1 MSESAGEKSFE
12 ATSHRR
18 QEARDKGQVAFSQD
32 LGSAALL
39 LLGVFLLMM
48 LGGGVVQFSA
58 GLMEHQLGDVPDK
71 KPASQEATQKK
82 QPEEGRKQDGQKES
96 AAKAKE

>member
-1 MSESAGEKSFE
+1 MSESAGEKTFE

-58 GLMEHQLGDVPDK
+58 GLMQHSWATCPNSWRRRRTSYTIGC
-71 KPASQEATQKK
+71 ASRFIWA
-82 QPEEGRKQDGQKES
+82 S
-96 AAKAKE
+96 C